1 MAQPNIPPVNV
12 VVDREQ
18 SKIPLFHA
26 DPTHDSFQAEYW
38 IDRLLRLQTANQW
51 TDTQTLC
58 HAINALRGD
67 ALHFLQYLRNNFAG
81 QGADTTNWVLFRE
94 QFLLAFGKL
103 GRDTS
108 SITNLAILQK
118 QTESVQKFA
127 HRVAVTTNE
136 FFDAVNIPLNPNW
149 AAVDHNP
156 AWALVV
162 QDETVQAVVMFYVA
176 RTAQTIRTALDKTI
190 FLNGLHAH
198 INALVKNTCPDTM
211 TSAVETAV
219 KFERNRRGPIDHT
232 IALEKNTSKM
242 TQQAINAMRTMRGG
256 FRGRIRSAPS
266 RPEPAHT
273 NGFQPPE
280 TKSKKQMDCW
290 YCRKPG
296 HVQKLCRKRIARGAA
311 QVPKPRSVAEIT
323 ADNIGYQDGTD
334 DEEPEEDD
342 NDFDEYLCDTL
353 NDPPEVDVAT
363 VHIDALALN

>member
-1 MAQPNIPPVNV
+1 MAQPNVPPVNV

-26 DPTHDSFQAEYW
+26 DPAHDSFQAEYW
-38 IDRLLRLQTANQW
+38 IDRLQRLRVANQW
-51 TDTQTLC
+51 TEAQTLC

-67 ALHFLQYLRNNFAG
+67 ALHLLQYLKNNFAG
-81 QGADTTNWVLFRE
+81 QNADTTNWNLFRE
-94 QFLLAFGKL
+94 QFLLAFGKH

-108 SITNLAILQK
+108 SIANLAILQK
-118 QTESVQKFA
+118 PTEPVQKFA

-149 AAVDHNP
+149 NAVAHDP
-156 AWALVV
+156 AWAAVV
-162 QDETVQAVVMFYVA
+162 LDETVQAVVVFYINNTV
-176 RTAQTIRTALDKTI
+176 QTIRTALDKTI

-198 INALVKNTCPDTM
+198 INALVKNAGPDTM

-219 KFERNRRGPIDHT
+219 KYERNRKGPIDHT
-232 IALEKNTSKM
+232 IALEKSSARM
-242 TQQAINAMRTMRGG
+242 SAQAINALRRGG
-256 FRGRIRSAPS
+256 FRGRGRSS
-266 RPEPAHT
+266 SSFRQEPAHT
-273 NGFQPPE
+273 NGFQPPD
-280 TKSKKQMDCW
+280 TKPKKQMDCW

-334 DEEPEEDD
+334 DEEPDEDD
-342 NDFDEYLCDTL
+342 NDYDEYLCDTL

-363 VHIDALALN
+363 VHIDALN